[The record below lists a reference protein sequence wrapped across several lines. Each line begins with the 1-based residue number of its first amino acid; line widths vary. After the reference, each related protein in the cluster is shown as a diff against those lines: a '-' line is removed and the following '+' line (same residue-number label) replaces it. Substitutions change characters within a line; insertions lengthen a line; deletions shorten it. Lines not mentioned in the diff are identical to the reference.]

1 MIPEALDGKRIFIT
15 GSTGFV
21 GTALVERLLRGA
33 PGCSLTLLVRPS
45 RKRNVQQRAAR
56 EIFKNDCFDRLREQL
71 GGREAFEA
79 MVAERVS
86 VVAGDVGT
94 DGLGLDD
101 EGRAALSGC
110 DTIIHSAATVSFD
123 AALDLAIEV
132 NLLGPTRIVRTC
144 AELGVTPH
152 LVAVST
158 CYVAGNRRGNAPEE
172 PVDASPFW
180 LDDVDWRAEIDAARR
195 IRTAAEME
203 SRSTENLEQF
213 RAAARNELGAAG
225 TPLLA
230 AKTETRRRDWIKAQ
244 LVEAGRVRAAS
255 LGWPDA
261 YAYTKALAEQALAQ
275 NRGDVPV
282 SIVRPSIIESAWAE
296 PRPGWIRGF
305 RMAEP
310 IIISYAR
317 GLLHEFPGIPEGT
330 VDVIPV
336 DLVVAA
342 ICAVAAKGPET
353 ENPDDPPAIYQVA
366 SGGVNPLGYQH
377 LVDMV
382 QQWFTEHPL
391 YDNKG
396 QPIQVPE
403 WSFPGRGRVQTQL
416 TRADKL
422 LEVAGKT
429 LGALPLRGRQV
440 DLADEISARH
450 DDVARA
456 STYVELYGAYTECEA
471 VYGVDRLVGLWDELS
486 DADRAAFAFDPR
498 AIDWDIYATEIHL
511 PSIIEHA
518 RVNTTGKRKDPD
530 ARAKRLRSQV
540 LAPDRHFAAF
550 DLEHTILSSNVVTT
564 YAWLASRRLPRAE
577 KARFAA
583 RLLVDAPGLL
593 RMDRRD
599 RSDFLRS
606 FYRRYEDAP
615 VDQLD
620 TDAHQHF
627 NQLLMANVYPAALR
641 RVREHRKLGHR
652 TVLITGAMDFVVAP
666 LTPLF
671 DDVVCTRMSTTTD
684 TDGIERYTGRL
695 TDVPPT
701 GESRAQALFDYATA
715 NGFDASEAVAYAD
728 ATSDLSML
736 EAVGFPVAV
745 NPEARLAALA
755 RKRGWLVEHWA
766 KSSGSGAPLLPLAP
780 RRGRTG
786 EKLLTRVVDRMTEP
800 LVTEPKPALR
810 GPSRKAGRR

>member
-33 PGCSLTLLVRPS
+33 PGCKLTLLIRPS
-45 RKRNVQQRAAR
+45 RKRTVEQRAAR
-56 EIFKNDCFDRLREQL
+56 EIFKNDCFDRLRDEL
-71 GGREAFEA
+71 GGKAAFDA
-79 MVAERVS
+79 MVAERVD

-101 EGRAALSGC
+101 AGRVALAAC
-110 DTIIHSAATVSFD
+110 DTVIHSAATVSFD
-123 AALDLAIEV
+123 APLDLAIEV

-144 AELGVTPH
+144 AELDITPH

-158 CYVAGNRRGNAPEE
+158 CYVAGNRRGEAPEE

-180 LDDVDWRAEIDAARR
+180 LEEVNWQAEVDAARR
-195 IRTAAEME
+195 IRTDAEMA
-203 SRSTENLEQF
+203 SRSTEMLQRF
-213 RAAARNELGAAG
+213 RAEARDELGAAG

-230 AKTETRRRDWIKAQ
+230 AKTESRRKDWIKAQ
-244 LVEAGRVRAAS
+244 LVEAGRMRAAS

-317 GLLHEFPGIPEGT
+317 GLLSEFPGIPEGT

-342 ICAVAAKGPET
+342 ICAVAARGPET
-353 ENPDDPPAIYQVA
+353 DKGDDPAIYQVA
-366 SGGVNPLGYQH
+366 SGSANPLGYQH

-382 QQWFTEHPL
+382 QEWFTEHPL
-391 YDNKG
+391 YDSKG

-403 WSFPGRGRVQTQL
+403 WSFPGRGRVQSQL
-416 TRADKL
+416 TKAQKT
-422 LEVAGKT
+422 LEIASKT

-440 DLADEISARH
+440 AFADTLSEKH
-450 DDVARA
+450 DEVNRA
-456 STYVELYGAYTECEA
+456 ATYVELYGAYTECEA
-471 VYGVDRLVGLWDELS
+471 VYGVDRLLGLWDDLT
-486 DADRAAFAFDPR
+486 DADRAGFAFDPR
-498 AIDWDIYATEIHL
+498 AVNWDVYATEIHL
-511 PSIIEHA
+511 PSVIEHA
-518 RVNTTGKRKDPD
+518 RVNTSGKRKDPD
-530 ARAKRLRSQV
+530 ARAKRLRTQV
-540 LAPDRHFAAF
+540 LAPERHFAAF
-550 DLEHTILSSNVVTT
+550 DLEHTILASNVVTT
-564 YAWLASRRLPRAE
+564 YAWMATRRLPRGE
-577 KARFAA
+577 KTRFAA
-583 RLLVDAPGLL
+583 RLLADAPGLL
-593 RMDRRD
+593 RMDQRD

-620 TDAHQHF
+620 ADALEHF
-627 NQLLMANVYPAALR
+627 NQLLMANAYPAALR
-641 RVREHRKLGHR
+641 RVREHRRLGHR

-666 LTPLF
+666 LGPLF
-671 DDVVCTRMSTTTD
+671 DDVVCTRMSTRTD
-684 TDGIERYTGRL
+684 RDGIERYTGRL
-695 TDVPPT
+695 TAVPPT
-701 GESRAQALFDYATA
+701 GESRAQALFDYAKA
-715 NGFDASEAVAYAD
+715 NDFDVAEAVAYAD
-728 ATSDLSML
+728 ATSDLAML

-755 RKRGWLVEHWA
+755 RKRGWLVEHWEKA
-766 KSSGSGAPLLPLAP
+766 SGAGAPLLPLA
-780 RRGRTG
+780 RRHGRQDDT
-786 EKLLTRVVDRMTEP
+786 LLTRLAGRIAEP
-800 LVTEPKPALR
+800 LLAEDRQRSRRPAK
-810 GPSRKAGRR
+810 GGRR

>member
-1 MIPEALDGKRIFIT
+1 MIPEALDAKRVFIT

-21 GTALVERLLRGA
+21 GTALVERLLRSA
-33 PGCSLTLLVRPS
+33 PGCELALLIRPG
-45 RKRNVQQRAAR
+45 RKRTVEQRAAR
-56 EIFKNDCFDRLREQL
+56 EIFKNDCFDRLRDEL
-71 GGREAFEA
+71 GTRAAFDE
-79 MVAERVS
+79 MVARRVT

-101 EGRAALSGC
+101 AGRAVLASC

-158 CYVAGNRRGNAPEE
+158 CYVAGNRRGNAPEA
-172 PVDASPFW
+172 PVDDSPFW
-180 LDDVDWRAEIDAARR
+180 LDEVDWRAEVDAARR
-195 IRTAAEME
+195 IRGDAELT
-203 SRSTENLEQF
+203 SRSTEMLERF
-213 RAAARNELGAAG
+213 RAEAREELGAAG
-225 TPLLA
+225 TPALA
-230 AKTETRRRDWIKAQ
+230 AKTETLRRDWIKAE

-261 YAYTKALAEQALAQ
+261 YTYTKALSEQALAQ

-342 ICAVAAKGPET
+342 ICAVAARGPEP
-353 ENPDDPPAIYQVA
+353 ELDHPAIYQVA
-366 SGGVNPLGYQH
+366 SGSANPLGYQH
-377 LVDMV
+377 LVDLV
-382 QQWFTEHPL
+382 RDWFTENPL
-391 YDNKG
+391 YDSKG
-396 QPIQVPE
+396 QPIVVPD
-403 WSFPGRGRVQTQL
+403 WSFPGRGRVQSQL
-416 TRADKL
+416 DRARKALD
-422 LEVAGKT
+422 VAGKVFH
-429 LGALPLRGRQV
+429 ALPLRGRQV
-440 DLADEISARH
+440 EFADTLAERRDE
-450 DDVARA
+450 VMRA

-471 VYGVDRLVGLWDELS
+471 VYTVDRLLGLWDALD
-486 DADRAAFAFDPR
+486 DADRTAFGFDPR
-498 AIDWDIYATEIHL
+498 AIDWDVYATQIHL

-518 RVNTTGKRKDPD
+518 RVNASGRKKDPD
-530 ARAKRLRSQV
+530 ARAKRLRKQV
-540 LAPDRHFAAF
+540 LSPDRQFAAF
-550 DLEHTILSSNVVTT
+550 DLEHTVLASNVVTT
-564 YAWLASRRLPRAE
+564 YAWLASRRLPGGE
-577 KARFAA
+577 KLRFAA
-583 RLLVDAPGLL
+583 ELIADAPGLL

-620 TDAHQHF
+620 TDTVEHF
-627 NQLLMANVYPAALR
+627 NQLLMANSYPAALR
-641 RVREHRKLGHR
+641 RIREHRRLGHR
-652 TVLITGAMDFVVAP
+652 TVLITGALDFVVAP
-666 LTPLF
+666 LAPLF
-671 DDVVCTRMSTTTD
+671 DDIVCPEMSRTID
-684 TDGIERYTGRL
+684 DDGIERYTGRL
-695 TDVPPT
+695 TRVPPT
-701 GESRAQALFDYATA
+701 GESRAQALIEYADANDFDV
-715 NGFDASEAVAYAD
+715 SEGVAYAD

-736 EAVGFPVAV
+736 EVVGFPVAV

-755 RKRGWLVEHWA
+755 RKRGWLVEHWP
-766 KSSGSGAPLLPLAP
+766 KSSGSGAPLVPIAP
-780 RRGRTG
+780 QRGRRGDDLFAR
-786 EKLLTRVVDRMTEP
+786 LAARMVEP
-800 LVTEPKPALR
+800 LVAEPR
-810 GPSRKAGRR
+810 SRRRRSGAARR

>member
-1 MIPEALDGKRIFIT
+1 VIPEALDGTRIFIT

-21 GTALVERLLRGA
+21 GTALVERLLRSA
-33 PGCSLTLLVRPS
+33 PGCELVLLVRPS
-45 RKRNVQQRAAR
+45 RKRTVEQRAAK
-56 EIFKNDCFDRLREQL
+56 EIFKNDCFDRLRNEL
-71 GGREAFEA
+71 GGRAAFDE
-79 MVAERVS
+79 MVQRRVS

-101 EGRAALSGC
+101 AGRAALATC
-110 DTIIHSAATVSFD
+110 DTIVHSAATVSFD

-132 NLLGPTRIVRTC
+132 NLLGPTRIARTC
-144 AELGVTPH
+144 ADLGVTPH

-158 CYVAGNRRGNAPEE
+158 CYVAGNRRGDAPEE

-180 LDDVDWRAEIDAARR
+180 LDDVDWRAEVDAARR
-195 IRTAAEME
+195 IRTDAEMA
-203 SRSTENLEQF
+203 SRTTENLAHF
-213 RAAARNELGAAG
+213 RAEAREELGAAG

-230 AKTETRRRDWIKAQ
+230 AKTESRRRDWIKAQ

-342 ICAVAAKGPET
+342 ICAVAAQGPESDG
-353 ENPDDPPAIYQVA
+353 PGDPPAIYQVA
-366 SGGVNPLGYQH
+366 SGSANPLGYQH
-377 LVDMV
+377 LVDLV
-382 QQWFTEHPL
+382 EGWFTDHPL
-391 YDNKG
+391 YDSKG

-403 WSFPGRGRVQTQL
+403 WSFPGRGRVQAQL
-416 TRADKL
+416 DRADKL

-440 DLADEISARH
+440 DFADEISARH
-450 DDVARA
+450 DDVTRAR
-456 STYVELYGAYTECEA
+456 TYVELYGAYTECEA
-471 VYGVDRLVGLWDELS
+471 VYGVDRLLGLWGSLD

-498 AIDWDIYATEIHL
+498 AVDWDVYAAEIHL
-511 PSIIEHA
+511 PSVIDHA
-518 RVNTTGKRKDPD
+518 RVNTSGKRRDPD
-530 ARAKRLRSQV
+530 ARARRLRGRV
-540 LAPDRHFAAF
+540 LDPDRQFAAF

-564 YAWLASRRLPRAE
+564 YAWLASRRLPAAE

-620 TDAHQHF
+620 TDAVEHF
-627 NQLLMANVYPAALR
+627 NQLLMANAYPAALR
-641 RVREHRKLGHR
+641 RVREHRRLGHR

-666 LTPLF
+666 LAPLF

-684 TDGIERYTGRL
+684 ADGVVRYTGRL
-695 TDVPPT
+695 TAVPPT
-701 GESRAQALFDYATA
+701 GESRAQALFDYAAA
-715 NGFDASEAVAYAD
+715 NGLDVAEGVAYAD

-736 EAVGFPVAV
+736 QAVGFPVAV

-755 RKRGWLVEHWA
+755 RKRGWLVEHWPKA
-766 KSSGSGAPLLPLAP
+766 SGSGAPLLPLAQ
-780 RRGRTG
+780 RKGRTG
-786 EKLLTRVVDRMTEP
+786 ERLLTRLVDRTTQP
-800 LVTEPKPALR
+800 LVAEPTRRASEKA
-810 GPSRKAGRR
+810 SRR

>member
-15 GSTGFV
+15 GTTGFV
-21 GTALVERLLRGA
+21 GTALVERLLRCA
-33 PGCSLTLLVRPS
+33 PGCSLTLLIRPS
-45 RKRNVQQRAAR
+45 RKRTVEQRASR
-56 EIFKNDCFDRLREQL
+56 EIFKNDCFDRLRDEL
-71 GGREAFEA
+71 GGKDAFEA

-101 EGRAALSGC
+101 AGRAALSEC
-110 DTIIHSAATVSFD
+110 DTVIHSAATVSFD
-123 AALDLAIEV
+123 APLDLAIEV

-144 AELGVTPH
+144 AELGITPH

-158 CYVAGNRRGNAPEE
+158 CYVAGNRRGTAPEQ

-180 LDDVDWRAEIDAARR
+180 LDEVDWQAEVDAARR
-195 IRTAAEME
+195 IRTDAEMA
-203 SRSTENLEQF
+203 SRSTELLERF
-213 RAAARNELGAAG
+213 RSEARDELGAAG

-342 ICAVAAKGPET
+342 ICAVAARGPEA
-353 ENPDDPPAIYQVA
+353 EKDEPAIYQVA

-382 QQWFTEHPL
+382 QEWFTEHPL
-391 YDNKG
+391 YDTKG

-416 TRADKL
+416 ARADKAL
-422 LEVAGKT
+422 QIAGRT

-440 DLADEISARH
+440 DLADEISAKH
-450 DDVARA
+450 DDITRA
-456 STYVELYGAYTECEA
+456 ATYVELYGAYTECEA
-471 VYGVDRLVGLWDELS
+471 IYDVSRLLGLWDAID

-498 AIDWDIYATEIHL
+498 AIDWDVYATEIHL
-511 PSIIEHA
+511 PSVVEHA
-518 RVNTTGKRKDPD
+518 RVNTSGKRKDPD
-530 ARAKRLRSQV
+530 ARAKRLRRQILS
-540 LAPDRHFAAF
+540 PDRQFAAF

-564 YAWLASRRLPRAE
+564 YAWLASRGLPRAD

-620 TDAHQHF
+620 VDAVEHF
-627 NQLLMANVYPAALR
+627 NQLLMANAYPAALR
-641 RVREHRKLGHR
+641 RVREHRRLGHR

-666 LTPLF
+666 LGPLF
-671 DDVVCTRMSTTTD
+671 DDVVCTRMSITTD
-684 TDGIERYTGRL
+684 ADGTRRYTGRL

-701 GESRAQALFDYATA
+701 GESRAQALFDYADA
-715 NGFDASEAVAYAD
+715 NGFDVAEAVAYAD

-755 RKRGWLVEHWA
+755 RKRGWLVEHWE
-766 KSSGSGAPLLPLAP
+766 KSSGSGAPLLPLAQ
-780 RRGRTG
+780 RRGRRG
-786 EKLLTRVVDRMTEP
+786 DDLLTRLAVRMGEP
-800 LVTEPKPALR
+800 LVAESPRRDRKRAT
-810 GPSRKAGRR
+810 KAGRR

>member
-1 MIPEALDGKRIFIT
+1 MIPEALDAKRIFIT

-21 GTALVERLLRGA
+21 GTALVERLLRSA
-33 PGCSLTLLVRPS
+33 PGCSLVLLIRPS
-45 RKRNVQQRAAR
+45 RKRTVQQRAAR
-56 EIFKNDCFDRLREQL
+56 EIFKNDCFDTLRDQL
-71 GGREAFEA
+71 GGKAAFEE
-79 MVAERVS
+79 MVAQRVT

-101 EGRAALSGC
+101 AGRATLATC

-123 AALDLAIEV
+123 APLDLAIEV
-132 NLLGPTRIVRTC
+132 NLLGPTRIAHTC
-144 AELGVTPH
+144 AELGITPH

-158 CYVAGNRRGNAPEE
+158 CYVAGNRRGSAPEE

-180 LDDVDWRAEIDAARR
+180 LDDVNWQAEVDAARR
-195 IRTAAEME
+195 IRDDAEMA
-203 SRSTENLEQF
+203 SRATPMLERF
-213 RAAARNELGAAG
+213 RAEARDELGAAG

-230 AKTETRRRDWIKAQ
+230 AKTESRRRDWIKAQ
-244 LVEAGRVRAAS
+244 LVEAGRVRAFS

-353 ENPDDPPAIYQVA
+353 DRDTPAIYQVA
-366 SGGVNPLGYQH
+366 SGSANPLGYQH
-377 LVDMV
+377 LVDLV
-382 QQWFTEHPL
+382 QEWFTQNPL
-391 YDNKG
+391 YDAKG

-403 WSFPGRGRVQTQL
+403 WSFPGRGRVQSQL
-416 TRADKL
+416 SRANKA

-429 LGALPLRGRQV
+429 LSSLPLRGKQV
-440 DLADEISARH
+440 EIADTISEKHDEIL
-450 DDVARA
+450 RA

-471 VYGVDRLVGLWDELS
+471 IYGVDRLLGLWDSLD
-486 DADRAAFAFDPR
+486 DADQAAFAFDPR
-498 AIDWDIYATEIHL
+498 IIDWDTYATEIHL

-518 RVNTTGKRKDPD
+518 RVNTSGKRKDPD
-530 ARAKRLRSQV
+530 ARAKRLRSQI
-540 LAPDRHFAAF
+540 LSPDRHFAAF

-564 YAWLASRRLPRAE
+564 YAWLASRRLPTGE
-577 KARFAA
+577 KLRFAA
-583 RLLVDAPGLL
+583 QLLADAPGLL

-620 TDAHQHF
+620 TDTVEHF
-627 NQLLMANVYPAALR
+627 NQLLMANAYPAALR

-666 LTPLF
+666 LAPLF
-671 DDVVCTRMSTTTD
+671 DDIVCTAMSTITD
-684 TDGIERYTGRL
+684 DDGVVRYTGRL
-695 TDVPPT
+695 TQVPPT
-701 GESRAQALFDYATA
+701 GESRAQALFDYADD
-715 NGFDASEAVAYAD
+715 NGFDVTEAVAYAD

-755 RKRGWLVEHWA
+755 RKRGWLVEHWE
-766 KSSGSGAPLLPLAP
+766 KSSGSPVPMLPLAK
-780 RRGRTG
+780 RRGRKG
-786 EKLLTRVVDRMTEP
+786 DDLLARVAGRFGEP
-800 LVTEPKPALR
+800 LVEDAKPR
-810 GPSRKAGRR
+810 HHNRAGHR